1 VTPAQETVLTVG
13 ICLAYGL
20 MLCSIPFLD
29 IAGRFML
36 ERWIAH
42 QHARRLEAAER
53 RNQVAHG
60 RAYGEE

>member
-1 VTPAQETVLTVG
+1 VTIAQETTLTVG

-20 MLCSIPFLD
+20 MICSIPFLD
-29 IAGRFML
+29 IAGRFVL

-42 QHARRLEAAER
+42 QHARRLEVAER
-53 RNQVAHG
+53 RNQVADG